1 MSEQGPEP
9 AVVLTRAACSAKA
22 ALGPT
27 AWVVLEELALGAE
40 LGSDGRLVVI
50 TSVRRLGA
58 ALGLDKDTVARAL
71 ARLSAAGF
79 VLRCAAERPVNAS
92 CYVVAS
98 ISGLT
103 RVGVGADVDVATAAD
118 PVLPDTAVRPPDGD
132 RSRRPEVGDG
142 ARPRRSRRVPGADG
156 GPAPRAG
163 QLSLLADVDAPDDA
177 TTATSSPITDLLI
190 PASDT
195 TTNPTQSK
203 LDTELEDDHHKSYAS
218 SPIRR
223 TDSCHPSGE
232 GAGAPVGREGWGG
245 AHPC

>member
-27 AWVVLEELALGAE
+27 AWVVLEELVLGAE
-40 LGSDGRLVVI
+40 LSSDGRLVVT

-58 ALGLDKDTVARAL
+58 VLRLDKDTVARAL
-71 ARLSAAGF
+71 ARLGADGF
-79 VLRCAAERPVNAS
+79 VIRCAAERPVNAS

-98 ISGLT
+98 ISGLA
-103 RVGVGADVDVATAAD
+103 RVGVDVDVATAAD
-118 PVLPDTAVRPPDGD
+118 PVLPDTAVRPSGGD
-132 RSRRPEVGDG
+132 RPRRPEVGDG

-163 QLSLLADVDAPDDA
+163 QLSLLADDAAPNDA

-232 GAGAPVGREGWGG
+232 GAGAPFGRHRGGG

>member
-27 AWVVLEELALGAE
+27 AWVVLEELVLGAE
-40 LGSDGRLVVI
+40 LSADGRLVVT

-58 ALGLDKDTVARAL
+58 ALRLDKDTVARAL
-71 ARLSAAGF
+71 ARLSAGGF

-103 RVGVGADVDVATAAD
+103 RVGVGLGDSD
-118 PVLPDTAVRPPDGD
+118 PVLPGRAVRPPDGD
-132 RSRRPEVGDG
+132 RTRRPEVGDG
-142 ARPRRSRRVPGADG
+142 ARPRRSRRVPVADG

-163 QLSLLADVDAPDDA
+163 QLSLLLADDAAPNDA
-177 TTATSSPITDLLI
+177 TTATSSPTTDLLI
-190 PASDT
+190 PATDT

-218 SPIRR
+218 SPNRT
-223 TDSCHPSGE
+223 TDSCHPCGE
-232 GAGAPVGREGWGG
+232 DAGAPSGGHRGGG
-245 AHPC
+245 AQRC

>member
-40 LGSDGRLVVI
+40 RGSDGRLVVT

-71 ARLSAAGF
+71 ARLSAGGF
-79 VLRCAAERPVNAS
+79 VLRCAPERPVNAS

-103 RVGVGADVDVATAAD
+103 RVGVGLGGSD
-118 PVLPDTAVRPPDGD
+118 PVLPGRAVRPPDGD
-132 RSRRPEVGDG
+132 GPQRPEVGDG
-142 ARPRRSRRVPGADG
+142 ARPRRSRRAPGADG

-163 QLSLLADVDAPDDA
+163 QLSLLADDAAPDDA
-177 TTATSSPITDLLI
+177 TTATSSPTTDLLI
-190 PASDT
+190 PATDT
-195 TTNPTQSK
+195 TTNPTQSN

-218 SPIRR
+218 SPNRR

-232 GAGAPVGREGWGG
+232 ATAAPSGGHRRGG